1 MKVSEYAQL
10 DATGL
15 AQLIRKKEIAPE
27 EALDAAIMA
36 VEQVNPQLNAIV
48 TRNYALAKKQLEKG
62 IDLEAPFCGVP
73 FVIKDEG
80 GLMKEIPCT
89 LGTRLSGN
97 GIVTD
102 HDSTLGARL
111 KKSGVVVIATAAC
124 PEFCWNN
131 ATETIRNG
139 VTRNP
144 WNPDLTSGGSS
155 GGTAAIVAAGAVP
168 MGQGSDGG
176 GSTRMP
182 AAACGLVGLK
192 PTRFRIPTGP
202 DGGDPGQ
209 AVDFVMT
216 RSVRDTATML
226 DAVEGPDPGWYGT
239 APRPQTPYSQ
249 VIQRDPPKLRIA
261 YMTRTPY
268 GEEYENPECV
278 RAVKDAVGLL
288 ESLGHTC
295 IEDYPPL
302 DIHYHEARI
311 LIQSVGTNAWIER
324 IARGSGL
331 PVNEKTLEPL
341 VYKAYL
347 EAKGVTAEAYVS
359 ARNELTKVMRDV
371 GRFMEGYDILVSPT
385 MGILPLQAG
394 IYNPF
399 SRPNMSV
406 HDWVLERRRWSGNT
420 AMCNVTGQPSITVP
434 LEQSESG
441 LPIGIELDGRVG
453 EDSLVLCLAAQLERA
468 KPWMDRRPRIYAGE

>member
-1 MKVSEYAQL
+1 
-10 DATGL
+10 
-15 AQLIRKKEIAPE
+15 
-27 EALDAAIMA
+27 
-36 VEQVNPQLNAIV
+36 
-48 TRNYALAKKQLEKG
+48 
-62 IDLEAPFCGVP
+62 
-73 FVIKDEG
+73 
-80 GLMKEIPCT
+80 
-89 LGTRLSGN
+89 
-97 GIVTD
+97 
-102 HDSTLGARL
+102 
-111 KKSGVVVIATAAC
+111 
-124 PEFCWNN
+124 
-131 ATETIRNG
+131 
-139 VTRNP
+139 
-144 WNPDLTSGGSS
+144 
-155 GGTAAIVAAGAVP
+155 
-168 MGQGSDGG
+168 
-176 GSTRMP
+176 
-182 AAACGLVGLK
+182 
-192 PTRFRIPTGP
+192 
-202 DGGDPGQ
+202 
-209 AVDFVMT
+209 MT

-441 LPIGIELDGRVG
+441 LPLQFVYRSIMDQDNFPAAVEAAAMSRVATCNNLMVCSTEGEMVCLEMEYKSYAMLYMKDGIISHANHYKHPHMPRAPYRQMDIYPQDELRSFRLDYLAEHLQGNALGVQDIMNILSDHEVNYPASVCQHLPHCATNFSTVNDLDTKEMHVAVG
-453 EDSLVLCLAAQLERA
+453 NPCGGYITVHPFEE
-468 KPWMDRRPRIYAGE
+468 